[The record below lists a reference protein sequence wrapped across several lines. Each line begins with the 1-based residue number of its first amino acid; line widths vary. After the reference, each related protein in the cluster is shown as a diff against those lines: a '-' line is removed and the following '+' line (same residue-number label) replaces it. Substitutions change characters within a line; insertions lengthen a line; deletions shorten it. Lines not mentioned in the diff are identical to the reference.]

1 MAKWQDPDTF
11 LIWVIIIIG
20 VMLLLIGTLISVFYL
35 SYKKIIRSKEE
46 EHNIKLEHQRTLLNV
61 SLDAQENE
69 RVRIAADLHDNI
81 ISKLTVI
88 RLKAAIGSN
97 QTELDHLL
105 GNTIDESRR
114 ISHEL
119 SPPLYEEKSLEN
131 VLQTILKSWD
141 NFYSIKTNI
150 DVREKITVDKN
161 TKLQMVRVLQELIN
175 NVYKHAKASE
185 IIFTLRITK
194 KYITLMLDDN
204 GIGFN
209 SKKVIKGIGLQN
221 IELRAHN
228 LNAHYKFKSTEEK
241 GTRFIFVVKN
251 GKNKLSDFR

>member
-1 MAKWQDPDTF
+1 MEKWQDPDTF
-11 LIWVIIIIG
+11 LISVIIIIG

-35 SYKKIIRSKEE
+35 SYKKIIRSKED
-46 EHNIKLEHQRTLLNV
+46 EHHIKLEHQRTLLNV

-81 ISKLTVI
+81 ISKLTII
-88 RLKAAIGSN
+88 RLKAAIGSD
-97 QTELDHLL
+97 QAEIDKLL

-131 VLQTILKSWD
+131 VLQTILKNWES
-141 NFYSIKTNI
+141 FYHIKTNI
-150 DVREKITVDKN
+150 DVRYALTVDKN

-175 NVYKHAKASE
+175 NIYKHAKASE

-194 KYITLMLDDN
+194 KYISLILEDN
-204 GIGFN
+204 GVGFN
-209 SKKVIKGIGLQN
+209 NKKVIKGIGLQN
-221 IELRAHN
+221 IELRANN
-228 LNAHYKFKSTEEK
+228 LNAHYKFKSIEEK
-241 GTRFIFVVKN
+241 GTSFIFVVKN
-251 GKNKLSDFR
+251 GKNKFSDFR

>member
-1 MAKWQDPDTF
+1 MEKWQDPDTF
-11 LIWVIIIIG
+11 LISVIIIIG
-20 VMLLLIGTLISVFYL
+20 VMLLLIGTLITVFYL

-46 EHNIKLEHQRTLLNV
+46 EHNIKLENQRTLLQV

-81 ISKLTVI
+81 ISKLTII

-97 QTELDHLL
+97 PLELDNLL

-131 VLQTILKSWD
+131 VLQTILKSWES
-141 NFYSIKTNI
+141 FYIITTNI
-150 DVREKITVDKN
+150 DIRHNFTFNKN
-161 TKLQMVRVLQELIN
+161 TKLQMVRVLQEFIN
-175 NVYKHAKASE
+175 NVYKHAKASQ
-185 IIFTLRITK
+185 IFFNLRITK
-194 KYITLMLDDN
+194 KYTILLLEDN

-209 SKKVIKGIGLQN
+209 SKKVKKGIGLQN
-221 IELRAHN
+221 INLRADN
-228 LNAHYKFKSTEEK
+228 LDAHYKFNSKEEK

-251 GKNKLSDFR
+251 GKNKFSNIR